1 MSDRNLARAV
11 LIRHKPL
18 SDGEIKVCLLPRQQ
32 YVLSHCRTTVRD
44 RGLQRSHSVEQAS
57 WDTDSVVPTDSLSCG
72 GDVAV
77 CVSGINQPS
86 WPTPFYSVLV
96 SISVFMAL
104 STVFHSIKSPNISP
118 LSHCVLPVLFFF
130 LIGPVNYISLYESL
144 LQHWY
149 NLLWLT
155 GLKAPTN

>member
-18 SDGEIKVCLLPRQQ
+18 SDDKIKVCLLPRQQ

-72 GDVAV
+72 GNVAV

-96 SISVFMAL
+96 SVSAFMAL
-104 STVFHSIKSPNISP
+104 SAVFHSINSLDNSPH
-118 LSHCVLPVLFFF
+118 SHSVLPVIFLLYWLFQ
-130 LIGPVNYISLYESL
+130 IILYLFTKVSFSPDIIL
-144 LQHWY
+144 CS
-149 NLLWLT
+149 
-155 GLKAPTN
+155 